1 MFALLGVAFVSGAFG
16 AEGRAKVSLLLESST
31 YKPGASIRAAI
42 RMKYDDGWHGYWV
55 NPGEGGM
62 RTEAVWKLPAGWQA
76 GDLEFPAPRRF
87 ESGLLV
93 SFGYE
98 DEVVLPVTIR
108 PPSGADGT
116 AELAV
121 KVTWLACNANSCET
135 GTAELSANL
144 RPGPADAGP
153 DAVAV
158 AKAHESLPS
167 IDLGLKLDVAEST
180 DAIRLLLS
188 GATAASLS
196 GAEILPITEQVLDT
210 AKRIELRGDGST
222 ARAIAAR
229 SPYAS
234 GPVRDL
240 KILIFGGKLRK
251 PVIAVWT
258 ASK

>member
-1 MFALLGVAFVSGAFG
+1 MFALLGLAFVSGAFG
-16 AEGRAKVSLLLESST
+16 AEGRAKVSLLLESQN
-31 YKPGASIRAAI
+31 YKPGTAVRAAI

-76 GDLEFPAPRRF
+76 GGLEFPAPKRF
-87 ESGLLV
+87 ESGLVV

-98 DEVVLPVTIR
+98 GEVVLPVTLH
-108 PPSGADGT
+108 PPTGAEGA

-121 KVTWLACNANSCET
+121 KITWLACDANSCET
-135 GTAELSANL
+135 GTAELTANL
-144 RPGPADAGP
+144 IPGPADAGP
-153 DAVAV
+153 DGVAV
-158 AKAHESLPS
+158 AKAHQSLPTV
-167 IDLGLKLDVAEST
+167 DPGLKLDVSESP
-180 DAIRLLLS
+180 DGIRLLLS

-210 AKRIELRGDGST
+210 AKRIVLRGNDST
-222 ARAIAAR
+222 AQAVALR